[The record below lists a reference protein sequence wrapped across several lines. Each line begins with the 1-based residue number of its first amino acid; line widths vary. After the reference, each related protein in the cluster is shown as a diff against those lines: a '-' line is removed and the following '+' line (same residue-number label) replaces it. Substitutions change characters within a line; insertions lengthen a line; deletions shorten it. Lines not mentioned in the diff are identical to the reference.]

1 MRWGKKRKGEN
12 SPLRSRLTRAGN
24 GSQAGASPGGRGL
37 AGQADVRPPQ
47 PRNQNIPDPHN
58 NKPSLQGEL
67 WRRENPLPSH
77 LQKHVDGVGA
87 AGKYD
92 GAVGSLDEARM
103 VLRHAMPDA
112 VELPPAVAGQPYP
125 NPPPG
130 VKNWYQ
136 LQPPEP
142 QVGNHLPHFK
152 YVDWTKGKRDAGGS
166 SGHIFF
172 PK

>member
-1 MRWGKKRKGEN
+1 
-12 SPLRSRLTRAGN
+12 
-24 GSQAGASPGGRGL
+24 
-37 AGQADVRPPQ
+37 
-47 PRNQNIPDPHN
+47 
-58 NKPSLQGEL
+58 
-67 WRRENPLPSH
+67 
-77 LQKHVDGVGA
+77 
-87 AGKYD
+87 
-92 GAVGSLDEARM
+92 
-103 VLRHAMPDA
+103 MPDA

-130 VKNWYQ
+130 VKKWYQ

-142 QVGNHLPHFK
+142 QVGNHDPHFK